1 MCLLFQS
8 VDRMGKVSRE
18 QGPVSMFTLKVN
30 ANILGTFHS
39 RFRLRVELEFGQ
51 AA

>member
-8 VDRMGKVSRE
+8 VDRMRKVSRE

-30 ANILGTFHS
+30 ANILKSQTLVNK
-39 RFRLRVELEFGQ
+39 REETT
-51 AA
+51 

>member
-8 VDRMGKVSRE
+8 VDKMCKVSRE

-30 ANILGTFHS
+30 AYILGTFHS
-39 RFRLRVELEFGQ
+39 RFRLRVELEFRQ
-51 AA
+51 VA

>member
-8 VDRMGKVSRE
+8 VDKMHKISRE
-18 QGPVSMFTLKVN
+18 QCPVSMFTLKVN
-30 ANILGTFHS
+30 AYVLGTFHS
-39 RFRLRVELEFGQ
+39 RFRLRVELEFSQ